1 MCSRPVGRMPLR
13 TRLRLSGALS
23 AGGTLMS
30 PLGTGFFTAP
40 RLPCAQQVSS
50 DDQALNFAGAFV
62 DREDARVAVHALDV
76 TFTRIAH
83 AAMNL
88 HSLIG
93 DAIGRLG
100 GKEFRARR
108 KGCRAG

>member
-23 AGGTLMS
+23 AGGTLMRLS
-30 PLGTGFFTAP
+30 GAGFFITT

-50 DDQALNFAGAFV
+50 DDEALNFAGAFV
-62 DREDARVAVHALDV
+62 NRENAGVAIHALDV
-76 TFTRIAH
+76 AFARIAH

-88 HSLIG
+88 HGLVG
-93 DAIGRLG
+93 DAIGHLG
-100 GKEFRARR
+100 GEKFRARR
-108 KGCRAG
+108 K